1 MFSERVNKIDKPLA
15 RLTQKRIERTQI
27 SKIRN
32 EKGEI
37 SDIAFRVDKQRDS
50 ALQHKE
56 LCLVTCDGIRWR
68 IIQEKD
74 IVCVC
79 VYIICTYICI

>member
-50 ALQHKE
+50 AL
-56 LCLVTCDGIRWR
+56 
-68 IIQEKD
+68 
-74 IVCVC
+74 
-79 VYIICTYICI
+79 